1 MSVEATAHGAVHGE
15 HAKYEDREFGF
26 WVYLMTDSLIF
37 ALAFATYVVM
47 IQNYSDGPTQKDL
60 FSLGHTAGETFLL
73 LTSTLT
79 FGFASLAM
87 RAGQASRVMLWL
99 AVTMILGVGFV
110 GMELAEFSGMIAAGA
125 GPQRSGM
132 LTAFFTLVGTHGVHV
147 TLGSLGIFVMICQV
161 AVKGLTPP
169 VRSRL
174 TRLAMFWHFLDIVWI
189 GIFSVVYLP
198 GVL

>member
-15 HAKYEDREFGF
+15 QAKYEDREFGF

-125 GPQRSGM
+125 GPDRSGM

-161 AVKGLTPP
+161 AVKGLTRP

-198 GVL
+198 GIL